1 MAVDID
7 DAKLEMAGDLGA
19 DHLVNARDT
28 DPVAAIEQLGGAD
41 VAVVLAVTPIVF
53 EQAHAS
59 LRRGGRL
66 VCVGLPPET
75 EGPMALPIFP
85 TVLKGISVIG
95 SIVGTRQ
102 DLAEVF
108 ELHARGRTRVVAE
121 TRKLDEINESIDDVL
136 AGRTTARI
144 VFEP

>member
-1 MAVDID
+1 M
-7 DAKLEMAGDLGA
+7 
-19 DHLVNARDT
+19 
-28 DPVAAIEQLGGAD
+28 
-41 VAVVLAVTPIVF
+41 AVVLAVTPVVF
-53 EQAHAS
+53 EQAHAA

-121 TRKLDEINESIDDVL
+121 IRKLDEINESVDDVL
-136 AGRTTARI
+136 AGRTAARI

>member
-1 MAVDID
+1 M
-7 DAKLEMAGDLGA
+7 
-19 DHLVNARDT
+19 
-28 DPVAAIEQLGGAD
+28 
-41 VAVVLAVTPIVF
+41 AVVLAVTPVVF
-53 EQAHAS
+53 EQAHAA

-121 TRKLDEINESIDDVL
+121 IRKARRDQRVRRRR
-136 AGRTTARI
+136 AGRTDGRAHRLRALIRHTHHHAL
-144 VFEP
+144 EACP

>member
-1 MAVDID
+1 V
-7 DAKLEMAGDLGA
+7 
-19 DHLVNARDT
+19 VNAAET
-28 DPVAAIEQLGGAD
+28 DPVAAIEALGGAD
-41 VAVVLAVTPIVF
+41 VAVVLAVIPSVF
-53 EQAHAS
+53 EQAFAA

-75 EGPMALPIFP
+75 DGPMSLPIFP

-108 ELHARGRTRVVAE
+108 ELHALGRTRVVAE
-121 TRKLDEINESIDDVL
+121 SRKLDDVNAAIDDVL
-136 AGRTTARI
+136 AGRAPARL
-144 VFEP
+144 VFEM